1 MSFSENLRLLR
12 KEKNLSQ
19 EQLAELLNVSRQA
32 VSKWEQGSGYPETEK
47 LVLIAKK
54 LNLSLD
60 YLLLETETC
69 NDNQIEKSS
78 ERKIMVKSF
87 DGKSICAYHKFDILS
102 MLIPSKNE
110 PKCILIGIDHRTF
123 FGEHNNTLGY
133 YTSEKEAK
141 KELQE
146 ILEAM
151 ENGDVSYA
159 LKYYANVKVGAIG
172 VKLIEDN

>member
-1 MSFSENLRLLR
+1 MSFSENLRQLR
-12 KEKNLSQ
+12 KEK
-19 EQLAELLNVSRQA
+19 
-32 VSKWEQGSGYPETEK
+32 
-47 LVLIAKK
+47 
-54 LNLSLD
+54 NLSLD

-78 ERKIMVKSF
+78 DRKIMVKSF

-110 PKCILIGIDHRTF
+110 PKCILIGIDHRTI

-133 YTSEKEAK
+133 YTCEKEAK
-141 KELQE
+141 KELQD

-151 ENGDVSYA
+151 ENGDASYA
-159 LKYYANVKVGAIG
+159 LKYYANVKVGAMG
-172 VKLIEDN
+172 VKLIEDI